1 MRKSRNKTRQNPAY
15 NPILNASIE
24 SLDQEGRGV
33 AHNDGKT
40 VFIDGAL
47 PNERVTYQSQRIKP
61 SYEIANVVE
70 VLQAS
75 KDRVTPKCPHFGLCG
90 GCKLQHMD
98 SRAQVL
104 AKQQMLEADLQ
115 HIGKVKAE
123 NMLPPLYGPTWGYRH
138 KARLSVKYVQKKD
151 RVLVGFNEKGRRF
164 VADMN
169 SCEVL
174 VPEVSALIAPLQSM
188 IFELS
193 IRDKL
198 PQIELAVGEANV
210 KNMREANTKS
220 MREGAEKMPVIV
232 LILRIMDAL
241 QANDEEL
248 LKAFADAHNVQILTQ
263 TKGPDT
269 IKPFWPNTA
278 PALAYSLPEL
288 NLTYPFK
295 PNEFTQVNPQIN
307 QQMVSLA
314 MQLLQPKTGEKI
326 VDFFCGIG
334 NFTLPIA
341 RSGASVLGLE
351 GLANLVDRANESAAL
366 NNINNTT
373 FGVADLFK
381 MTEESLLA
389 LGQFDKWLI
398 DPPRDGAFELV
409 EALADVP
416 RIRQA
421 HHEREATIKH
431 VQETTIQYEQETT
444 INHGQKITVGQ
455 EWDKLIT
462 VRPELVEE
470 QINNNPNRIVYIS
483 CNPATLARDA
493 GVLVH
498 EKGYK
503 LVSAGVINMFPH
515 TAHVESIALFEKN

>member
-1 MRKSRNKTRQNPAY
+1 MARRSKNRNKLHAIVEIKHAT
-15 NPILNASIE
+15 IE

-33 AHNDGKT
+33 AHVDGKT
-40 VFIDGAL
+40 IFIDGAL
-47 PNERVTYQSQRIKP
+47 PNEQVTYQSIRIKP
-61 SYEIANVVE
+61 SYEVANVVE

-75 KDRVTPKCPHFGLCG
+75 SQRVTPKCPHYGLCG

-98 SRAQVL
+98 AGAQV
-104 AKQQMLEADLQ
+104 ASKQQMLEADLW

-123 NMLPPLYGPTWGYRH
+123 NMLPPLFGPTWDYRH
-138 KARLSVKYVQKKD
+138 KARLSVKYVQKKE
-151 RVLVGFNEKGRRF
+151 RVLVGFNEKGTRF

-198 PQIELAVGEANV
+198 PQIELAVGEG
-210 KNMREANTKS
+210 S
-220 MREGAEKMPVIV
+220 VIV
-232 LILRIMDAL
+232 LILRIMDVL
-241 QANDEEL
+241 TDNDETL
-248 LKAFADAHNVQILTQ
+248 LKTFADDYKVQIWTQ

-269 IKPFWPNTA
+269 IKPFWPNALRSVAHENTSAA
-278 PALAYSLPEL
+278 PELAYSLPEFDL
-288 NLTYPFK
+288 KYPFK

-307 QQMVSLA
+307 QQMVSRA
-314 MQLLQPKTGEKI
+314 MQLLAPKQGEKI
-326 VDFFCGIG
+326 ADFFCGIG

-351 GLANLVDRANESAAL
+351 GLSNLVDRANESAAL
-366 NNINNTT
+366 NKISNAK

-381 MTEESLLA
+381 MTEESLADLN
-389 LGQFDKWLI
+389 LKHGKFDKWLI

-409 EALADVP
+409 KSLADSPMV
-416 RIRQA
+416 RQA
-421 HHEREATIKH
+421 HHEREIADHHELEEISQ
-431 VQETTIQYEQETT
+431 QEPNTL
-444 INHGQKITVGQ
+444 KA
-455 EWDKLIT
+455 
-462 VRPELVEE
+462 VRPELVEG
-470 QINNNPNRIVYIS
+470 QTNNNPTLIVYVS

-493 GVLVH
+493 GVLVN

-515 TAHVESIALFEKN
+515 TAHVESIALFELI